1 MGVRPVKATLF
12 KKVDY
17 SVQKLVD
24 DIEAG
29 EIGLPDIQRPFVW
42 KATKVRDLFD
52 SMYRGY
58 PVGYLLFWAN
68 LGAETGKQ
76 IGTDGKQQDVAKLLI
91 VDGQQR
97 LTSLYAVIYGVAVV
111 DENYENR
118 RIRVAFRP
126 RDERFEV
133 TDAAIEKDPEWVP
146 DISLLWSKETTLR
159 KSTAAFMQRLRESR
173 EVTEDE
179 QDQLEEHIDHVVH
192 DVRHYP
198 FTALELVASLDEE
211 QVAEVFVRINSKGE
225 TLNQAD
231 FILTLMSVFWDKG
244 RKQLEQFARDS
255 RMPGD
260 GPSPFNHFIKAEP
273 AQMLRVSIGVAFR
286 RGRLKDVYAILRGR
300 DVKTGQVDPAV
311 RDAQFARLEAAQDA
325 VLNLTNWHEYLKALQ
340 RAGFRGSH
348 MLSSKNNLLY
358 GYVMYLIGKLDY
370 GVEAYRL
377 REAIARWFFMTA
389 VTSRYTGSF
398 ETQVDADLARLTGVT
413 TRTGYVAMLDRIVA
427 DNLTPDFWTITL
439 VNDLATSSS
448 RSPSLFGYQAALVLQ
463 SADALFSKM
472 AVADLLDP
480 QIKAHKSGVER
491 HHIFPRAYLKAAG
504 LKTTEINQIANY
516 AHVEWLDNIHISDEP
531 PSSYWSKYAARFDPD
546 DLAGMMRVHALP
558 DGWHEMDYFDFLE
571 ARRQLMAA
579 VTREGF
585 AKLSS
590 AAAPA

>member
-1 MGVRPVKATLF
+1 MKATLF

-17 SVQKLVD
+17 NVQKLVD

-42 KATKVRDLFD
+42 KTTKVRDLFD

-68 LGAETGKQ
+68 LGTGGGKQ
-76 IGTDGKQQDVAKLLI
+76 IGIGGRQQDVAKLLI

-97 LTSLYAVIYGVAVV
+97 LTSLFAVIHGIEVV
-111 DENYENR
+111 DENYEKR

-133 TDAAIEKDPEWVP
+133 TDAAVEKDPEWIA
-146 DISLLWSKETTLR
+146 DISLLWSRGTTLR
-159 KSTAAFMQRLRESR
+159 KSTAAFMKRLRESR

-179 QDQLEEHIDHVVH
+179 QDLLEEHIDHVH

-198 FTALELVASLDEE
+198 FTALELVATLDEE
-211 QVAEVFVRINSKGE
+211 QVAEVFVRINSRGE

-244 RKQLEQFARDS
+244 RKQLEQFARYS
-255 RMPGD
+255 RRPGD

-311 RDAQFARLEAAQDA
+311 RDAQFARLEGAQDA
-325 VLNLTNWHEYLKALQ
+325 TLDLTNWHEYLKALQ

-348 MLSSKNNLLY
+348 MLSSRNNLLY
-358 GYVMYLIGKLDY
+358 GYVMYLIGRYDY
-370 GVEAYRL
+370 HVDAYAL
-377 REAIARWFFMTA
+377 REAVARWFFMTA
-389 VTSRYTGSF
+389 VTGRYTGSF
-398 ETQVDADLARLTGVT
+398 ETQVDADLARLTNVT
-413 TRTGYVAMLDRIVA
+413 DADGYVAMLDKIVT
-427 DNLTPDFWTITL
+427 DNLTPDFWSISL
-439 VNDLATSSS
+439 VNDLATSSP
-448 RSPSLFGYQAALVLQ
+448 RSPSLFAYQASLVLLG
-463 SADALFSKM
+463 ADALFSKV

-480 QIKAHKSGVER
+480 QIRAHKSAVER
-491 HHIFPRAYLKAAG
+491 HHLFPKAHLKRNG
-504 LKTTEINQIANY
+504 VTKTSEINQIANY

-531 PSSYWSKYAARFDPD
+531 PSSYWPKYAARFDEEE
-546 DLAGMMRVHALP
+546 LARMMRVHALP
-558 DGWHEMDYFDFLE
+558 QGWHEMEYFDFLE
-571 ARRQLMAA
+571 ARRQLMAV
-579 VTREGF
+579 VTRDGYGRL
-585 AKLSS
+585 AKMT
-590 AAAPA
+590 PDG